1 VVIVLAAGE
10 DEVPGTRAH
19 LRDLGLTVE
28 QVLAP
33 SQAVRLLL
41 VPVEDSSAGGRVVAR
56 LRAEGR
62 PAVLRPAGGVQLE
75 AWTRHTSP
83 VAVGD
88 KITLSFVWSEH
99 DRRALSN
106 VLELDPGGGFGTG
119 MHPTTRLLV
128 QELATRI
135 RGAERVF
142 DVGCGSGVLG
152 LSALRL
158 GAGSVVA
165 CDIDPVAVEA
175 TRRNAALNG
184 LEHRLHATVA
194 LLGEIAGTFDVIV
207 ANIGWAA
214 LVELA
219 PQLAAQLSP
228 GGWLAVS
235 GISPAHCSL
244 VAASLRPLQ
253 VVDRRGCDD
262 WTAMVL
268 ARTDDSAPVF
278 CPRPD
283 SEVIR

>member
-1 VVIVLAAGE
+1 VVIVLAASE
-10 DEVPGTRAH
+10 DDVPGTRAH
-19 LRDLGLTVE
+19 LCDLGLTIE

-33 SQAVRLLL
+33 SEAVRLLL
-41 VPVEDSSAGGRVVAR
+41 VPVDDESAGGQVVAR

-62 PAVLRPAGGVQLE
+62 RAVLRPAGGVQLE

-88 KITLSFVWSEH
+88 KITLCFVWSEH
-99 DRRALSN
+99 DRCDLSN
-106 VLELDPGGGFGTG
+106 VLELDPGGGFGSG
-119 MHPTTRLLV
+119 MHPTTRLLL

-135 RGAERVF
+135 RGAERVL

-152 LSALRL
+152 LGALRL
-158 GAGSVVA
+158 GAECVAA

-175 TRRNAALNG
+175 TRRNAAMNG
-184 LEHRLHATVA
+184 LDHRLHATVA
-194 LLGEIAGTFDVIV
+194 PLDEIAGTFDVIV

-219 PQLAAQLSP
+219 PQLAAHLSP
-228 GGWLAVS
+228 SGWLAVS

-253 VVDRRGCDD
+253 VVDRRRCDE
-262 WTAMVL
+262 WTVMVL
-268 ARTDDSAPVF
+268 ARTDDSTAAS

-283 SEVIR
+283 SEVSR